1 MLIPQSMGYA
11 LLAGLPPQV
20 GLYSAVLP
28 LVAYAALGGSRQLGV
43 GPTAISSLL
52 TAAGLAKLSHGDPA
66 LAVGLA
72 ATLAVMVGLMRIAL
86 GVGRLGFVVS
96 FLSRPVLS
104 GFTSAAAILIGASQL
119 KHLLG
124 LKLQHTERVHEIV
137 WEALGRVDEIQA
149 PTLAVGLAG
158 ILLLVGLKRWR
169 PTWPGALIVVGLA
182 TAAVSVLGLE
192 GHNVS
197 VVGEIPGRLPS
208 VGLPTEGFDQLG
220 DMVPTA
226 LAITMLGFVESIAI
240 AKVFAQRNRYTIKP
254 NRELVALGVSTVAAG
269 LSHSYPVSGSF
280 SRTAVNAASGA
291 RTQMAGIISAGVVA
305 LTLLV
310 LTPFFRP
317 LPNAVLA
324 SVVIMAVAGL
334 VDVRE
339 ARRLHRVKRSDFW
352 LLAVAFASTLLFG
365 VELGLGISVVASL
378 LVVLRQTTRPHIAVL
393 GRIPGTAHFR
403 NVERSPA
410 AVTTDGVVVVR
421 VDAPLYFANLDY
433 LRERLQQVEEKQDGE
448 LRVLVFDASSVT
460 DLDSSADTA
469 LVEIADDLAGRG
481 VVFYLAG
488 LKGRLVDVMR
498 RSGSYHQIGAENF
511 FLSDDDA
518 VRRAEARLDLA
529 PDVELDLVPDVEID
543 VDESPPAPT
552 RA

>member
-1 MLIPQSMGYA
+1 MEGHRRRGHVTDPVAPGSRLRLRLPVFDWLPGYA
-11 LLAGLPPQV
+11 RLAGLPPQV

-28 LVAYAALGGSRQLGV
+28 LVAYAAVGGSRQLGV

-66 LAVGLA
+66 VAVGLA

-86 GVGRLGFVVS
+86 GLGRLGFMVS

-124 LKLQHTERVHEIV
+124 IKLEHTERVHEIV
-137 WEALGRVDEIQA
+137 WEAVGRLHEIRL

-158 ILLLVGLKRWR
+158 IGLLVAVKRWR
-169 PTWPGALIVVGLA
+169 PNWPGPRIVVGLA
-182 TAAVSVLGLE
+182 TAAVSLLGLE

-208 VGLPTEGFDQLG
+208 VGLPTQGFGQLG
-220 DMVPTA
+220 DMLPTA
-226 LAITMLGFVESIAI
+226 LAITLLGFVESIAI
-240 AKVFAQRNRYTIKP
+240 AKVFAQRNRYTIRP

-305 LTLLV
+305 LTLVV

-334 VDVRE
+334 VDVGE
-339 ARRLHRVKRSDFW
+339 ARRLWRVKRSDFW
-352 LLAVAFASTLLFG
+352 LLSLAFAATLLFG
-365 VELGLGISVVASL
+365 VMQGLAIRVVASL
-378 LVVLRQTTRPHIAVL
+378 AVVLRP
-393 GRIPGTAHFR
+393 
-403 NVERSPA
+403 
-410 AVTTDGVVVVR
+410 
-421 VDAPLYFANLDY
+421 
-433 LRERLQQVEEKQDGE
+433 
-448 LRVLVFDASSVT
+448 
-460 DLDSSADTA
+460 
-469 LVEIADDLAGRG
+469 
-481 VVFYLAG
+481 
-488 LKGRLVDVMR
+488 
-498 RSGSYHQIGAENF
+498 
-511 FLSDDDA
+511 
-518 VRRAEARLDLA
+518 
-529 PDVELDLVPDVEID
+529 
-543 VDESPPAPT
+543 
-552 RA
+552 